1 MVEPNYLC
9 GLSSLGLIGWSD
21 HQTDFEKTKAEVTQ
35 VLRETYW
42 LTDWPT
48 DRTVDVVTFGSSVV
62 LPYII
67 YIFGQTKMFDNF

>member
-42 LTDWPT
+42 LTD
-48 DRTVDVVTFGSSVV
+48 RTVDVVTFGSSVV

-67 YIFGQTKMFDNF
+67 YIYGHFFYFFYNF